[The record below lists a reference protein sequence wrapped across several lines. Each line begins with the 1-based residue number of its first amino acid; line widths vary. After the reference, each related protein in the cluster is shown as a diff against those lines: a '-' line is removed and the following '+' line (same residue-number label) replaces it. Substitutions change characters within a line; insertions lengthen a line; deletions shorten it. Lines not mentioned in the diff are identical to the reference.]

1 VSAPTITPGH
11 YEAIVAS
18 SEDAI
23 LSKDVHGTITSW
35 NHGAERLYG
44 HAESEAIG
52 KPISILIP
60 PNRAGEERRILDR
73 IIHGERVQNYET
85 ERVTK
90 DGRTVYVS
98 LTVSPIRDETEAI
111 LGASVIARDVSET
124 RRAMERAERLRDV
137 TERLSREIRPERTV
151 EVLLEN
157 AVPALGADA
166 GAVAILDKDRTHLDL
181 AGSAGYSDE
190 GVSQFQRMPIEADLP
205 MTEVART
212 GEAQW
217 LSDSDELWSR
227 YPDLPGSES
236 AFASLAI
243 VPLAVGQERL
253 GAVSV
258 SFDEPHEFAPE
269 ERAFMIATAA
279 QAAHALERGR
289 LFEAERR
296 RLEQLAFIAEASQLL
311 VESLDIEPT
320 LQRLASLAVPRIGDW
335 CSIDLATDDG
345 GFRNVAVTHVDPAR
359 VELAEELQRRYPP
372 EVNADTGVPNVI
384 RTGEPEIYPTIPD
397 EMIVEAAID
406 EEHLRLIRE
415 LGMVSA
421 MVVPLMARDRVLGAL
436 TLVSAESGHTYTD
449 DDLTLA
455 QELAIHAGLA
465 LDNAAL
471 YRREHEAAV
480 TLQRALLPQRIPA
493 PKTAEVAVRYL
504 PAAAGLE
511 VGGDWYDL
519 VEAES
524 GELAIVVGDVAG
536 SGIKA
541 AAVMGNLRT
550 ALRAYILDGRP
561 PAAAVQRLDALMF
574 DLEEPSMATLVYLTL
589 DPVTRRVEYVRA
601 GHPPPLL
608 RDPRGQ
614 VHALNDEG
622 SPPVGVA
629 AKAPFFSKSLELEP
643 GSLLLL
649 YTDGLIE
656 RRGEGIAAGVARL
669 RKILATA
676 PEGAEDCARV
686 VIEQLGGEG
695 LADDAALVALRF
707 LGS

>member
-1 VSAPTITPGH
+1 MPSALVAPGH
-11 YEAIVAS
+11 YEALVAS

-23 LSKDVHGTITSW
+23 LSKDVQGTITSW
-35 NHGAERLYG
+35 NAAAERLYG
-44 HAESEAIG
+44 HTEAEAVG

-60 PNRAGEERRILDR
+60 STRAGEERRILDR
-73 IIHGERVQNYET
+73 IIHGERIDHYET

-90 DGRTVYVS
+90 DGRTVHVA
-98 LTVSPIRDETEAI
+98 LTISPIRGPRGEIT
-111 LGASVIARDVSET
+111 GASVIARDVSEQKWAT
-124 RRAMERAERLRDV
+124 ERAERLRDV
-137 TERLSREIRPERTV
+137 TERLSREIDRERTI
-151 EVLLEN
+151 EILLEN

-166 GAVAILDKDRTHLDL
+166 GAVALVSGEGTHLDL
-181 AGSAGYSDE
+181 AGSAGYSAE
-190 GVSQFQRMPIEADLP
+190 GTDRFLKMPLDADLP

-212 GEAQW
+212 GEALW
-217 LSDSDELWSR
+217 FSDSDELWTR
-227 YPDLPGSES
+227 YPDLPGSGS
-236 AFASLAI
+236 AYSSMAI
-243 VPLAVGQERL
+243 VPLLVGEQPL

-258 SFDEPHEFAPE
+258 SFNEPHAFRAE
-269 ERAFMIATAA
+269 ERAFMVATAA

-296 RLEQLAFIAEASQLL
+296 RLQQLAFIAEASQLL

-320 LQRLASLAVPRIGDW
+320 LERLASLAVPRIGDW
-335 CSIDLATDDG
+335 CSIDLATEEG
-345 GFRNVAVTHVDPAR
+345 GFRNVSVAHVDPTR
-359 VELAEELQRRYPP
+359 VELARELQRRYPP
-372 EVNADTGVPNVI
+372 DEDAATGVSNVI

-421 MVVPLMARDRVLGAL
+421 MCVPLSARDRVLGAL
-436 TLVSAESGHTYTD
+436 TLVAAESGHRYTE
-449 DDLTLA
+449 DDLGLA
-455 QELAIHAGLA
+455 QELARHAGLA
-465 LDNAAL
+465 IDNATL

-493 PKTAEVAVRYL
+493 PKTAEVAVRYM

-519 VEAES
+519 VESES
-524 GELAIVVGDVAG
+524 GELGIVVGDVAG
-536 SGIKA
+536 RGIQA

-550 ALRAYILDGRP
+550 ALRAYILDGHP
-561 PAAAVQRLDALMF
+561 PAAAVERLDALML
-574 DLEEPSMATLVYLTL
+574 DLDEPSMATLVYLTL
-589 DPVTRRVEYVRA
+589 DPVTRKVEYVRA

-608 RDPRGQ
+608 RDPQGRI
-614 VHALNDEG
+614 HDLNDEG
-622 SPPVGVA
+622 SPPVGVVTE
-629 AKAPFFSKSLELEP
+629 APYFSRSIDLEP

-656 RRGEGIAAGVARL
+656 RRGEGIEEGVARL
-669 RKILATA
+669 RKILADA
-676 PEGAEDCARV
+676 PEAADDCAE
-686 VIEQLGGEG
+686 VIIEKLGGRE